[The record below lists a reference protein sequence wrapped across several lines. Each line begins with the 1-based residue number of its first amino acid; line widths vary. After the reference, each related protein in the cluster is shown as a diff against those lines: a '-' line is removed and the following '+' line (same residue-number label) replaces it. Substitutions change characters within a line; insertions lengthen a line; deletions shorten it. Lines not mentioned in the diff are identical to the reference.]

1 MKLYW
6 NLAIKYLRFN
16 VRRTVITLIGVIISA
31 TFMFGILNTM
41 FCSLND
47 ERRMIRLQYGYEAIF
62 YDVTKA
68 QLDEMIKDYNVEK
81 YEIKDYQEPLLFNE
95 ELQNKEP
102 TVHKDAGWVKFK
114 HPYFMRMDYERI
126 CEKMGL
132 EGELNSSLAQLYD
145 MKGDGDILVVFLA
158 FGLLAC
164 YLTGG
169 FAVLVTKNTLRLSVM
184 EKIRDYG
191 VLRCIGTSLKQL
203 KKVVVMEAVL
213 MAIPSAFVGSILG
226 YLVMESM
233 IKLLELNI
241 TVTFCFEAFFI
252 MLAALLCSMYFSA
265 IDPCNMIKGITPVMA
280 MNRQLRLP
288 RRERKFSDKQRLAK
302 EARYQKKMEKRRKK
316 AEKNWTTGKSGFS
329 IYGRLFGIEGEYAY
343 KSMMRNR
350 RKYYGTMFAFSASV
364 IVFIV
369 VVVMGMTVKEYT
381 KLSGDKNP
389 IYNVTILSDAVY
401 GLPQY
406 RSKASG
412 DIYGADGTAYG
423 EVDMAAMA
431 QLNKEKAVSGC
442 KELRVAKMYESS
454 SKTAEDIY
462 TKEFLAKSDMG
473 KNIIGR
479 LERSQDMYLDL
490 VASFQTAIIEEDDV
504 EEYEK
509 DVLEGTVRPEEL
521 SDNGIVLV
529 NEGVFFDSIDDY
541 DTGNG
546 QERRLTITKYQL
558 GDTITFYD
566 LVELR
571 KEVQKAFDKKRAQ
584 EEASGEE
591 EMDSYWDIVRAAEKK
606 LLSQGKTKDYVIEG
620 ILSRDRSGHIQDF
633 IGTTILTKESTF
645 YDMTGMD
652 KDKIQGYR
660 LGVDINAA
668 ASDVSRV
675 SNLLDSMMDIDEKT
689 GEERGASIMG
699 TGLLLAMG
707 RETVEKVKL
716 VLIAIVVILFT
727 VSCVNILNSNAS
739 SIFLRKSE
747 LAQMRVIGMSKRR
760 LAKMLAL
767 EGCIMAA
774 AATIVG
780 SIIGIAISY
789 GLIAMFKVMIAEL
802 TYPFPFIGILV
813 VLAVTVGIMIISTLI
828 PVAGLHND
836 LVEDMAI
843 EE

>member
-6 NLAIKYLRFN
+6 QLAIKYLRYN
-16 VRRTVITLIGVIISA
+16 IRRTVVTLIGVIISA

-47 ERRMIRLQYGYEAIF
+47 ERRMVRLQYGYEAIF
-62 YDVTKA
+62 YDVTKD
-68 QLDEMIKDYNVEK
+68 QLEEMVKGYNVEK
-81 YEIKDYQEPLLFNE
+81 YEIKDYKEPLLFNE
-95 ELQNKEP
+95 ELQGLEP
-102 TVHKDAGWVKFK
+102 IVHKDAGWVRFK
-114 HPYFMRMDYERI
+114 HPYFMRMDYKKI
-126 CEKMGL
+126 CKEMGL
-132 EGELNSSLAQLYD
+132 KGELNTTLAQLYD

-203 KKVVVMEAVL
+203 KKVVVIEAVL
-213 MAIPSAFVGSILG
+213 MAVPSAFIGSILG

-241 TVTFCFEAFFI
+241 TVTFCFEAFVV
-252 MLAALLCSMYFSA
+252 MLVALLCSMYFSA
-265 IDPCNMIKGITPVMA
+265 IDPCKMIKGITPVMA
-280 MNRQLRLP
+280 MNRQLKLP
-288 RRERKFSDKQRLAK
+288 KRERKCSDKQRLAK
-302 EARYQKKMEKRRKK
+302 EKKYQKKMEKRRKK

-343 KSMMRNR
+343 KSMMQNR
-350 RKYYGTMFAFSASV
+350 RKYYGTMLAFSASV

-369 VVVMGMTVKEYT
+369 VVVMGMTAKEYV
-381 KLSGDKNP
+381 KLSSDKNA
-389 IYNVTILSDAVY
+389 IYNITISSDAPY
-401 GLPQY
+401 GIPYNMSLD
-406 RSKASG
+406 SDSL
-412 DIYGADGTAYG
+412 YG
-423 EVDMAAMA
+423 EIDIATMA
-431 QLNKEKAVSGC
+431 QLKKEKAITGC
-442 KELRVAKMYESS
+442 KELRVAEMYESR
-454 SKTAEDIY
+454 SKTAGDIY
-462 TKEFLAKSDMG
+462 TKEFLTKSDW
-473 KNIIGR
+473 GR
-479 LERSQDMYLDL
+479 QIARMEKSQDGYLRL
-490 VASFQTAIIEEDDV
+490 VSSFQLAIIEEDDV
-504 EEYEK
+504 KEYEK

-529 NEGVFFDSIDDY
+529 NEGVYFDSVDDY
-541 DTGNG
+541 DMGNG
-546 QERRLTITKYQL
+546 QERRLTITNYQL
-558 GDTITFYD
+558 GDTVTFYD
-566 LVELR
+566 LEELR
-571 KEVQKAFDKKRAQ
+571 KEVQKGLDKRREQVESKDDVER
-584 EEASGEE
+584 GT
-591 EMDSYWDIVRAAEKK
+591 YWDIVRAAESK
-606 LLSQGKTKDYVIEG
+606 LLSQGKIKDYVIEG
-620 ILSRDRSGHIQDF
+620 ILRRDRSGHIPDSV
-633 IGTTILTKESTF
+633 GNMILTKESTF

-660 LGVDINAA
+660 LSLNIDAS

-675 SNLLDSMMDIDEKT
+675 SNLLDSMVLFDEEEEEQT
-689 GEERGASIMG
+689 GPSIAG
-699 TGLLLAMG
+699 DAMVQAATK
-707 RETVEKVKL
+707 ETMQKVKL
-716 VLIAIVVILFT
+716 VLVAVLVILFT
-727 VSCVNILNSNAS
+727 VSCVNIFNNNAS

-760 LAKMLAL
+760 LVKMLAL

-789 GLIAMFKVMIAEL
+789 GLIAMFKVVIGEL
-802 TYPFPFIGILV
+802 TYPFPLLGMLIVFI
-813 VLAVTVGIMIISTLI
+813 VTVGIMIISTLI

-836 LVEDMAI
+836 LVEDMAV